1 MKSTQNKNQKGLDYY
16 HKNKVS
22 VWISLFPYGEIP
34 DEYFEEKFTHKK
46 TRATNTWSNNFKL
59 SYFNPNYMETNGI
72 YSGTIMIKKAMGACS
87 FSSSYV
93 EALMTTARQKK
104 IEEITW
110 IVLLY
115 DQAYDVT
122 KSGVEKD
129 EYMIFLGVFDYD
141 ETADNLFEADQNKA

>member
-1 MKSTQNKNQKGLDYY
+1 MKSTQDKEQKGQDYY

-22 VWISLFPYGEIP
+22 IWISLFPYGKIP
-34 DEYFEEKFTHKK
+34 DEYFEEEFTNKK

-59 SYFNPNYMETNGI
+59 PYFNPNYMETNGI

-93 EALMTTARQKK
+93 DALMNAARQRK
-104 IEEITW
+104 IDEITW

-115 DQAYDVT
+115 DQAYDVS
-122 KSGVEKD
+122 KSGVKKD
-129 EYMIFLGVFDYD
+129 EYMTFLGAFDYD
-141 ETADNLFEADQNKA
+141 EAADNLFEVDSNKA